1 MHPNRMESSVDGDL
15 THVEFDIEKHW
26 TGPYDYV
33 RISIID
39 KIKAFFMDFNLN
51 LAPKFVPT
59 DFIII
64 SLQTL

>member
-1 MHPNRMESSVDGDL
+1 MCIYLYNL
-15 THVEFDIEKHW
+15 LL
-26 TGPYDYV
+26 
-33 RISIID
+33 
-39 KIKAFFMDFNLN
+39 FFMDFNLN